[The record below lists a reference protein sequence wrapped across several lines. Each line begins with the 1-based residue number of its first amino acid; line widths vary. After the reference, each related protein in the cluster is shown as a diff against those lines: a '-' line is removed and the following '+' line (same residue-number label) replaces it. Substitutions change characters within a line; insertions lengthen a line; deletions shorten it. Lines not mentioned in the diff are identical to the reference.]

1 VVNVWMALSD
11 VTEESGPMEL
21 LAGSHLG
28 GLLETGDHYVANNML
43 TRGQIIPS
51 LQFPPGP
58 DPDRLTPALL
68 RPGEYSV
75 HHLQTAHGGGPN
87 RGGGRRIGF
96 NVTYAAAH
104 VTNTDGGGLLI
115 RGAGAGSHG
124 GGAGAEAEAG
134 AEPTI
139 EPGLPGLVERAPQQG
154 ARGKPTAAAAAA
166 HSRRNDAM
174 SRAIMDGADMQA
186 FARVSEERRG
196 VNLPPHVSGKSAAA
210 TSLAANLLQK

>member
-1 VVNVWMALSD
+1 M
-11 VTEESGPMEL
+11 
-21 LAGSHLG
+21 
-28 GLLETGDHYVANNML
+28 
-43 TRGQIIPS
+43 
-51 LQFPPGP
+51 
-58 DPDRLTPALL
+58 
-68 RPGEYSV
+68 

-115 RGAGAGSHG
+115 RGAGA
-124 GGAGAEAEAG
+124 EAEAG

-139 EPGLPGLVERAPQQG
+139 EPGLPGLIERAPQQG